1 MSEQDTLSQ
10 IMLED
15 GTYSTRLTRKFSLR
29 VAYEKNDPR
38 VIKAVI
44 PGVIESIA
52 AAVGKTV
59 RQGDTL
65 LIQEAMK
72 MHNRIKAPHD
82 GRIKAV
88 LVAAGEKVVKGQIL
102 IELE

>member
-1 MSEQDTLSQ
+1 MSEQDKLSQ

-15 GTYSTRLTRKFSLR
+15 GAYSTRLTRKFMQR
-29 VAYEKNDPR
+29 KPYEKNDPH

-52 AAVGKTV
+52 TAAGKQV
-59 RQGDTL
+59 RLGDTL

-82 GRIKAV
+82 GLIKAV
-88 LVAAGEKVVKGQIL
+88 LVNAGEKVVKGQIL

>member
-1 MSEQDTLSQ
+1 VSEQDKLSQ

-15 GTYSTRLTRKFSLR
+15 GAYSTRLTRKFMLR
-29 VAYEKNDPR
+29 KPYEKNDPR

-52 AAVGKTV
+52 AAAGKQV

-65 LIQEAMK
+65 MIQEAMK

-88 LVAAGEKVVKGQIL
+88 LVSAGEKVVKGQIL